1 VSRLPDS
8 RIRSKLRELNG
19 WEFDSNTIKKT
30 FTFSRYMDGISFV
43 MELAEKAEAADH
55 HPDLVVGWCRI
66 DVSFTSHDKGGV
78 TDKCLYMAK
87 ETDKIKK

>member
-1 VSRLPDS
+1 MSRLPDS
-8 RIRSKLRELNG
+8 RIRSKLRELTD
-19 WEFDSNTIKKT
+19 WEFESNTIRKT

-43 MELAEKAEAADH
+43 VELAEKAEATDH
-55 HPDLVVGWCRI
+55 HPDLVVGWCRV

-87 ETDKIKK
+87 ETDKIKN